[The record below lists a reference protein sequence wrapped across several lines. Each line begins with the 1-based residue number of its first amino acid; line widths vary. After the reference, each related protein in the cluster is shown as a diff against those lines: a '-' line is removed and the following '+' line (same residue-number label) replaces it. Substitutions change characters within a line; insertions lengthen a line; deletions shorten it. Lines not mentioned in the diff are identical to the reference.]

1 LIRRVQRGMTAWLAM
16 QRQTVR
22 VAMAGLDSLSP
33 LAVLGRGYSIVQ
45 TVPDGVVVKRARD
58 VSEGD
63 RVRARLGE
71 GELLCDVQKILP
83 DA

>member
-1 LIRRVQRGMTAWLAM
+1 
-16 QRQTVR
+16 
-22 VAMAGLDSLSP
+22 
-33 LAVLGRGYSIVQ
+33 
-45 TVPDGVVVKRARD
+45 